1 MKKPNALCKCILCY
15 VISSMTLLLACSEL
29 NSKLKCQNTSKW
41 KTNNINLPKADW
53 PLYKQQC
60 WLCKHGYTH
69 YAYIHEYAHFT
80 NMYIL
85 RSTSIVYTQWNDL
98 RRSYTIY
105 NIHVRYIVHCS
116 IHLYCMGSK
125 YFLYIVHYYTVTK
138 TYVYVNI

>member
-1 MKKPNALCKCILCY
+1 M
-15 VISSMTLLLACSEL
+15 

-85 RSTSIVYTQWNDL
+85 RSTSIVYTQWIDL

-105 NIHVRYIVHCS
+105 EYNMHVTYIAAYIYIVWGVS
-116 IHLYCMGSK
+116 IFCILYTITLWHAK
-125 YFLYIVHYYTVTK
+125 HVFLKIFRIK
-138 TYVYVNI
+138 WCTYVAVWLRVN

>member
-1 MKKPNALCKCILCY
+1 MNL
-15 VISSMTLLLACSEL
+15 
-29 NSKLKCQNTSKW
+29 KLKCQNTSKW

-60 WLCKHGYTH
+60 WLCKYGYTH

-85 RSTSIVYTQWNDL
+85 RSTSIVYTQWIDL

-105 NIHVRYIVHCS
+105 EYNMHVTYIAAYIYIVWGVS
-116 IHLYCMGSK
+116 IFCILYTITLWPKHMFMKISRIK
-125 YFLYIVHYYTVTK
+125 WS
-138 TYVYVNI
+138 TYVAVCLGVN